1 MRTLRASV
9 AALAVAIVL
18 FQSTA
23 STGMAQDQRKPLLS
37 EEIRRVL
44 EADGPEAAQRRFDEI
59 FPIRRIVTRSTCR
72 RWVSSRRI
80 GVRPATWSRSR
91 SSMK

>member
-59 FPIRRIVTRSTCR
+59 FPIRRFVSRSTSL
-72 RWVSSRRI
+72 RWVCSGRFW
-80 GVRPATWSRSR
+80 VWPATWC
-91 SSMK
+91 SSM